1 MKSRFQRNVLPVVC
15 LTVLAAGLWVGTRLP
30 FFVNNPPPT
39 ANGIVFD
46 NPQTIGPFRLI
57 DQGQRPF
64 STKNLLG
71 HWSLVY
77 FGFSHCGTPCADT
90 LAELHRL
97 SEQLAAEVQVLV
109 QPIFVSVDPDRD
121 TPERLAAFLATISPR
136 LIGITGEKEQIR
148 HLAAQLAAPFDI
160 RAGPGDTYRVD
171 HSNNILLVNPA
182 GRFQAILTPPHD
194 ATRLAADFS
203 AIALW
208 QQSKN

>member
-1 MKSRFQRNVLPVVC
+1 MNSRFQRNVLPVVC
-15 LTVLAAGLWVGTRLP
+15 LATLAAGIWVGTRLP
-30 FFVNNPPPT
+30 LFVDAPSPT

-46 NPQTIGPFRLI
+46 NPKTIGPFHLI
-57 DQGQRPF
+57 DQDKRPF
-64 STKNLLG
+64 STQNFLD

-77 FGFSHCGTPCADT
+77 FGFSHCGTPCIDT
-90 LAELHRL
+90 LAELHGL
-97 SEQLAAEVQVLV
+97 VKKLVAEDQVSV

-121 TPERLAAFLATISPR
+121 TPERLAAFLPTISPM
-136 LIGITGEKEQIR
+136 LIGVTGEKEQIR
-148 HLAAQLAAPFDI
+148 HLAAQLAGPFDI
-160 RAGPGDTYRVD
+160 HAGTSDTYRVD

-182 GRFQAILTPPHD
+182 GGFQAILTPPHD